1 MMFQDTRNK
10 KIKKKAG
17 TTNNLSQSTKS
28 APSIFSKDK
37 RNIDER
43 MQEHGHHKSWKKKDD
58 TSTKMLKKNK
68 ALEIDL
74 PVTGNIKIGKS
85 SYASLKYFSASLTST
100 YDFDTFENFSSSG
113 DEAEKEDI
121 EIVEKEMES
130 KKTNKKSS
138 SVGMTLI
145 SSTSESENVPDD
157 WMERFNDDDDVNVDA
172 ENNNFEGLIDL
183 KMLKLESK

>member
-28 APSIFSKDK
+28 SPSIFSKDK
-37 RNIDER
+37 RNIDEG
-43 MQEHGHHKSWKKKDD
+43 MQKHGHHKSWKKKDD

-74 PVTGNIKIGKS
+74 PVTGNIKNGKS

-113 DEAEKEDI
+113 DEAENDI
-121 EIVEKEMES
+121 EIVEKELKS
-130 KKTNKKSS
+130 KKKKQDKRS
-138 SVGMTLI
+138 L
-145 SSTSESENVPDD
+145 
-157 WMERFNDDDDVNVDA
+157 
-172 ENNNFEGLIDL
+172 
-183 KMLKLESK
+183 